1 MVVHH
6 GDLLITRAGPR
17 NRTGVICVVDGKP
30 ENLILSD
37 KTVRLSYLR
46 NFVNPHYVM
55 TALSSPAMQYF
66 VVDAMT
72 GMASSQVNI
81 SQEKMKTFLLPLP
94 PLNEQQRIVD
104 EVSKIFGR
112 IDKLNF

>member
-1 MVVHH
+1 
-6 GDLLITRAGPR
+6 
-17 NRTGVICVVDGKP
+17 
-30 ENLILSD
+30 
-37 KTVRLSYLR
+37 
-46 NFVNPHYVM
+46 
-55 TALSSPAMQYF
+55 MQYF

-81 SQEKMKTFLLPLP
+81 SQEIMKTFLLPLP

>member
-1 MVVHH
+1 
-6 GDLLITRAGPR
+6 
-17 NRTGVICVVDGKP
+17 
-30 ENLILSD
+30 
-37 KTVRLSYLR
+37 
-46 NFVNPHYVM
+46 M